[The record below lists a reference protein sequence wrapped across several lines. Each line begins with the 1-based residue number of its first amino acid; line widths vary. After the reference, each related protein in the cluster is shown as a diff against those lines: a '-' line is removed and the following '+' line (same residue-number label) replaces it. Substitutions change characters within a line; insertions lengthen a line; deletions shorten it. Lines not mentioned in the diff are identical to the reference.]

1 MNLNSHS
8 LIMTFRHKAF
18 IKIMK
23 FVRDYIFECLRYS
36 QDSNMESNKNNNEI
50 TTSDAQTSFSNIG
63 ATLMGQSKRD
73 TGLEVIKLFSC
84 SNQLSVK
91 F

>member
-8 LIMTFRHKAF
+8 LIMTFRHAAF

-36 QDSNMESNKNNNEI
+36 QDSNMDSNKNNNEI
-50 TTSDAQTSFSNIG
+50 TTSDAQTSLSNIG

-84 SNQLSVK
+84 SNQLSMK

>member
-1 MNLNSHS
+1 
-8 LIMTFRHKAF
+8 
-18 IKIMK
+18 MK

-36 QDSNMESNKNNNEI
+36 QESNMESNQNNNEI
-50 TTSDAQTSFSNIG
+50 TTSDAQTLLSNIG
-63 ATLMGQSKRD
+63 GTLMGQSKRD

-84 SNQLSVK
+84 SNQLSMK

>member
-8 LIMTFRHKAF
+8 LIMTFRHEAF

-36 QDSNMESNKNNNEI
+36 QESNMESNQNNNEI
-50 TTSDAQTSFSNIG
+50 TTSDAQTSLSNIG
-63 ATLMGQSKRD
+63 GTLMGQSKRD
-73 TGLEVIKLFSC
+73 TGLEVIKVFSC
-84 SNQLSVK
+84 SNQLSMK

>member
-1 MNLNSHS
+1 
-8 LIMTFRHKAF
+8 
-18 IKIMK
+18 MK
-23 FVRDYIFECLRYS
+23 FVRDYTFECLRYS

-50 TTSDAQTSFSNIG
+50 TTSDAQTSLSNIG

-84 SNQLSVK
+84 SNKLSMK